1 MTDTSPTNQRRALGA
16 WGEDLAARRLE
27 AGGYAIVAR
36 GWRCRLGEIDLI
48 ATQGAALVFVEV
60 RTRRG
65 AARGSAEESITPAK
79 ARRLALLA
87 DCYLAERERAGQPW
101 PGPYRIDV
109 IAITL
114 DRAGTVQTFNHI
126 ESAIGEG

>member
-1 MTDTSPTNQRRALGA
+1 MPDTTPTNPRRALGA
-16 WGEDLAARRLE
+16 WGEAHAARQLE

-36 GWRCRLGEIDLI
+36 GWRCRFGEIDLI
-48 ATQGAALVFVEV
+48 ASQGDALVFVEV

-65 AARGSAEESITPAK
+65 SARGSAEESITPAK
-79 ARRLALLA
+79 ARRLAVLA
-87 DCYLAERERAGQPW
+87 NAYLAERERSGAPW

-114 DRAGTVQTFNHI
+114 DRAGSIEKFNHI
-126 ESAIGEG
+126 ESAIGDS

>member
-1 MTDTSPTNQRRALGA
+1 MPETTPTNPRRALGA
-16 WGEDLAARRLE
+16 WGEDHAARQLE
-27 AGGYAIVAR
+27 AGGYAIVER

-48 ATQGAALVFVEV
+48 ATQDAALVFVEV

-65 AARGSAEESITPAK
+65 SARGSAEESITPTK
-79 ARRLALLA
+79 ARRLARLA
-87 DCYLAERERAGQPW
+87 DAYLAGREQAGAPW

-114 DRAGTVQTFNHI
+114 DRAGNVEKYNHI
-126 ESAIGEG
+126 ESAIGDF